1 MNSVHVAADE
11 KKATMLVGLDLSAG
25 FDTIN
30 HDILISRLDSQFGV
44 EGSASSCLCSYLTDR
59 QQFVKLGDHSSTTT
73 QCVSGVPQGA
83 VLGPLLFT
91 AYVSPVGELTE
102 SHSISYQFADDMQLL
117 VAMNVTDAGL
127 ALDKLTKCSTA
138 V

>member
-59 QQFVKLGDHSSTTT
+59 QQFVKLGDHSSTTSPRHSAYLEFPKG
-73 QCVSGVPQGA
+73 QCSDHCSSQHMCRQSESSLSLIA
-83 VLGPLLFT
+83 SHISLLT
-91 AYVSPVGELTE
+91 TCSCSSP
-102 SHSISYQFADDMQLL
+102 
-117 VAMNVTDAGL
+117 
-127 ALDKLTKCSTA
+127 
-138 V
+138 